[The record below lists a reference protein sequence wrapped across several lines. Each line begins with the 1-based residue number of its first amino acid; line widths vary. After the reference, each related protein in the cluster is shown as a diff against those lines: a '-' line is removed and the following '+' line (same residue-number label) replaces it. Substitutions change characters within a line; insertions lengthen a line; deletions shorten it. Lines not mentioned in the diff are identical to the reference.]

1 MGGGMTTP
9 SLTTREKEILDL
21 LCAGK
26 TAEEMGSILSLST
39 HTVRTY
45 QAKIKEKAGVY
56 KDTAL
61 VSFAYKNK
69 WVEL

>member
-1 MGGGMTTP
+1 MTTP
-9 SLTTREKEILDL
+9 SITAREKEILDL
-21 LCAGK
+21 LCDGK

-45 QAKIKEKAGVY
+45 QAKIKEKAGVF

-61 VSFAYKNK
+61 VAFAFRNGLVK
-69 WVEL
+69 